1 MVASIT
7 QKWVCPACGAVRDQ
21 PCASCPDCG
30 SSKSAVPTY
39 HCETHGDL
47 EGSTCP
53 HCDLLNKRTER
64 LTEAQQAL
72 ARGHWHKALALCDEL
87 DADSRNFPGVSEVR
101 RQAQV
106 EGERQERE
114 ERERLAREKRERRD
128 AARRRAVEMAA
139 AADQARRAEASRRQS
154 RRKRRV
160 AAVAAAVLVGLAVWA
175 GSEVRFL
182 SRKAAFSATA
192 GSGKV
197 EAALQIAPL
206 IVKRHRPAAEFLAT
220 FARADAARA
229 GMEKQREAAQ
239 AASAGTEAVELFAAA
254 AGLGESAA
262 VAFRQGDLAEAAKQW
277 DSASATYAKSAA
289 LATERIEARR
299 LLSTAADA
307 ARAGMEKQ
315 REAAQAASAGTEA
328 VELFA
333 AAAGL
338 GESAAVAFRQG
349 DLAEAAKQWDSASAT
364 YAKSAALATERIEAR
379 RLVSVAVAAR
389 TGGDWGGMRAA
400 AEGALAIN
408 AGCEPAKTLL
418 LESQVE
424 MAVAVMLAAK
434 RQGDWSAAR
443 RSAGLVLSL
452 RPSEERAKALLAEL
466 ERELAAAVAA
476 VVDALASGRS
486 FTVPDL
492 GMDLVG
498 IAPGS
503 FRMGSYSGPEQET
516 PKHRV
521 RISRKFWMGKYEV
534 TQAEY
539 EGFTG
544 TNPSQVKDARN
555 PVDSVTW
562 NDAVAFCEKLTER
575 ERAGGRLP
583 AGYEYRLPTEAE
595 WEYVARGGYES
606 RVYHTY
612 SGSHTPDEVAWYHA
626 NSGNERLSDSEW
638 DANSVSINKCRAH
651 PVGLKKPNELGLHDM
666 SGNAFEWCLDWFE
679 ARYYAKSPTTDP
691 VNLQPTV
698 ERVFRGGSWCDLAF
712 GVRSANRRGC
722 NPGSAYRNLGFRA
735 CLAPQLHGK

>member
-1 MVASIT
+1 
-7 QKWVCPACGAVRDQ
+7 
-21 PCASCPDCG
+21 
-30 SSKSAVPTY
+30 
-39 HCETHGDL
+39 
-47 EGSTCP
+47 
-53 HCDLLNKRTER
+53 LLNKRTER

-220 FARADAARA
+220 FAR
-229 GMEKQREAAQ
+229 
-239 AASAGTEAVELFAAA
+239 
-254 AGLGESAA
+254 
-262 VAFRQGDLAEAAKQW
+262 
-277 DSASATYAKSAA
+277 
-289 LATERIEARR
+289 
-299 LLSTAADA
+299 ADA